1 MVMTSTGEY
10 LSQYPEWSTESG
22 GTNLSLTTLSFNINL
37 GSVEQKLT
45 ATSDGTTTN
54 PPNGKP
60 IYTVNDGTSDYVV
73 QWNGANWEIT
83 KSTGGS
89 KNLPVVITTNTDVT
103 YEWDEL
109 PNNVV
114 TWTMTP
120 GENVITT
127 GTIPT

>member
-1 MVMTSTGEY
+1 M
-10 LSQYPEWSTESG
+10 WCSG
-22 GTNLSLTTLSFNINL
+22 
-37 GSVEQKLT
+37 
-45 ATSDGTTTN
+45 
-54 PPNGKP
+54 
-60 IYTVNDGTSDYVV
+60 
-73 QWNGANWEIT
+73 NGANWEIT

>member
-60 IYTVNDGTSDYVV
+60 IYTVNDGSSDYVV
-73 QWNGANWEIT
+73 QW
-83 KSTGGS
+83 
-89 KNLPVVITTNTDVT
+89 
-103 YEWDEL
+103 EWSEL
-109 PNNVV
+109 GDN
-114 TWTMTP
+114 
-120 GENVITT
+120 
-127 GTIPT
+127 